1 MNITKNQSKM
11 KRSLMTVAAAL
22 FVSSMMF
29 AQMRPTDQTGINVFE
44 TPKTETEFNGLKV
57 DIGGA
62 FSQPYMALSQSNS
75 SSSLAY
81 DPNSTKTLFPV
92 AHNFSLA
99 MANLYLNTYLADGVT
114 LNFTLYLASK
124 HHNETWVKGGFI
136 QFDKLPFIKM
146 DLVDDIMKF
155 TTIKVGAMEVNYG
168 DAHYRR
174 SDGGNAIYNPFMENY
189 IMDEFAT
196 EVGAEADFHIKD
208 FMLVAAVTDGEL
220 NGNLQQID
228 PVKSPASNGSHN
240 PAFIGKLA
248 YDKQLTDQLRIRLSG
263 SGYYTAG
270 SVSNTLFG
278 GDRTGSNYSGVMY
291 VAGPGTGTAFN
302 ARYNPGLG
310 DKLLTGMGNLFIKF
324 TPIEGLSL
332 ESFSTIEKANGRN
345 AIETTQRNASQQ
357 ATDLVIR
364 FWKHENFFAGV
375 RYNNVN
381 ADVAAVYT
389 PAVAAVTGVP
399 FTLNPSTGLITG
411 TKAVTAAPASTTP
424 GYSIGIN
431 RLAVSAGWF
440 VTKNIL
446 AKVEYV
452 KQKYSGFPVN
462 TIYDAAEFHGLS
474 AEAVIAF

>member
-1 MNITKNQSKM
+1 MYNKKQFKM
-11 KRSLMTVAAAL
+11 KKSILTVATA
-22 FVSSMMF
+22 FFISSIMF

-44 TPKTETEFNGLKV
+44 TPKTETEFNGLKI

-75 SSSLAY
+75 SSGLPYNA
-81 DPNSTKTLFPV
+81 NSTNTLFPV

-136 QFDKLPFIKM
+136 QFDKLPFIKL
-146 DLVDDIMKF
+146 DLLDDIMKF
-155 TTIKVGAMEVNYG
+155 TTIKMGAMEVNYG

-208 FMLVAAVTDGEL
+208 FIAVAAITDGEL

-228 PVKSPASNGSHN
+228 LTKNPASNGSHN
-240 PAFIGKLA
+240 PAFVGKLG
-248 YDKQLTDQLRIRLSG
+248 YDKQLDEKLRVRISG
-263 SGYYTAG
+263 SAYYTAG

-291 VAGPGTGTAFN
+291 VAGPGTTTAFN
-302 ARYNPGLG
+302 GRYNPGLS
-310 DKLLTGMGNLFIKF
+310 DKLLTGMGNLFIKY

-332 ESFSTIEKANGRN
+332 ESFSTLEQAKGRN
-345 AIETTQRNASQQ
+345 TTELKERIANQV
-357 ATDLVIR
+357 ATDLVVR
-364 FWKHENFFAGV
+364 FGKHENFFVGV
-375 RYNNVN
+375 RYNKVS
-381 ADVAAVYT
+381 ADAAATAAIAAIAAKPAVVDPVLGVTALAVKAVPGVAAIPAYT
-389 PAVAAVTGVP
+389 A
-399 FTLNPSTGLITG
+399 
-411 TKAVTAAPASTTP
+411 
-424 GYSIGIN
+424 GIN

-452 KQKYSGFPVN
+452 NQTYSGFPTAN
-462 TIYDAAEFHGLS
+462 IYDGAEFHGLT
-474 AEAVIAF
+474 AEAAIAF

>member
-1 MNITKNQSKM
+1 M
-11 KRSLMTVAAAL
+11 KRSILTVAAAL
-22 FVSSMMF
+22 FVSSIMF
-29 AQMRPTDQTGINVFE
+29 AQLRPTDQTGINVFE
-44 TPKTETEFNGLKV
+44 TPKTTTEFSGLKV

-62 FSQPYMALSQSNS
+62 FSQPYQALSQSNS
-75 SSSLAY
+75 SSALPYNA
-81 DPNSTKTLFPV
+81 NSTNTLFPV

-99 MANLYLNTYLADGVT
+99 MANLYLNTYLEDGVT

-136 QFDKLPFIKM
+136 QFDKIPFLKL
-146 DLVDDIMKF
+146 DLLDNIMKY
-155 TTIKVGAMEVNYG
+155 TTIKMGAMEVNYG
-168 DAHYRR
+168 DAHFRR

-196 EVGAEADFHIKD
+196 EVGAEADVHLKD
-208 FMLVAAVTDGEL
+208 FTVVGAITDGEL

-228 PVKSPASNGSHN
+228 TTKNPASNGAHN

-248 YDKQLTDQLRIRLSG
+248 YDKQLTEKLRVRLSG
-263 SGYYTAG
+263 SVYYTAG
-270 SVSNTLFG
+270 SVANTLFG

-291 VAGPGTGTAFN
+291 VAAPGTTTAFN
-302 ARYNPGLG
+302 GRYNPGLS
-310 DKLLTGMGNLFIKF
+310 DKLLTGMGNLFIKY

-332 ESFSTIEKANGRN
+332 ESFSTIEKATGRSTV
-345 AIETTQRNASQQ
+345 EKVERSASQQ

-364 FWKHENFFAGV
+364 LGKHENFFAGI

-399 FTLNPSTGLITG
+399 FTLNPNTGLITG
-411 TKAVTAAPASTTP
+411 TKAVAAVPASTVP
-424 GYSIGIN
+424 GYSVGIN

-440 VTKNIL
+440 LTKNIL

-452 KQKYSGFPVN
+452 NQKYSGFPKGN
-462 TIYDAAEFHGLS
+462 IYDAAQFHGLT

>member
-1 MNITKNQSKM
+1 M
-11 KRSLMTVAAAL
+11 KRTFSTVAVAL
-22 FVSSMMF
+22 LFSSIMF
-29 AQMRPTDQTGINVFE
+29 AQIRPTDQTGINVFE
-44 TPKTETEFNGLKV
+44 TQKTITEFNGLKV
-57 DIGGA
+57 DIGGS
-62 FSQPYMALSQSNS
+62 FSQPYIGLSHSNS
-75 SSSLAY
+75 SSSLPYNAASS
-81 DPNSTKTLFPV
+81 NTLFPL
-92 AHNFSLA
+92 ANNFSLA

-124 HHNETWVKGGFI
+124 HHNETWVKGGFV
-136 QFDKLPFIKM
+136 QFEKIPFIKL
-146 DLVDDIMKF
+146 DLLDNIMKF
-155 TTIKVGAMEVNYG
+155 TTLKVGEMEVNYG
-168 DAHYRR
+168 DAHFRR

-189 IMDEFAT
+189 IMDEFST
-196 EVGAEADFHIKD
+196 EVGVEADIHLNNFTV
-208 FMLVAAVTDGEL
+208 VAAVTDGEL

-228 PVKSPASNGSHN
+228 PIKSPASNGSHN

-248 YDKQLTDQLRIRLSG
+248 YDKQFGEKLRVRLSG

-302 ARYNPGLG
+302 GRYNPGLG

-357 ATDLVIR
+357 ATDLVVR
-364 FWKHENFFAGV
+364 FGKHENFFAGV

-381 ADVAAVYT
+381 ADVAAVYN
-389 PAVAAVTGVP
+389 PAVAAVTAVP
-399 FTLNPSTGLITG
+399 FTLNPTTGLITG
-411 TKAVTAAPASTTP
+411 AKAVTAVPASTTP

-452 KQKYSGFPVN
+452 NQKYTGFPVN

>member
-1 MNITKNQSKM
+1 
-11 KRSLMTVAAAL
+11 
-22 FVSSMMF
+22 
-29 AQMRPTDQTGINVFE
+29 
-44 TPKTETEFNGLKV
+44 
-57 DIGGA
+57 
-62 FSQPYMALSQSNS
+62 
-75 SSSLAY
+75 
-81 DPNSTKTLFPV
+81 
-92 AHNFSLA
+92 
-99 MANLYLNTYLADGVT
+99 
-114 LNFTLYLASK
+114 
-124 HHNETWVKGGFI
+124 
-136 QFDKLPFIKM
+136 
-146 DLVDDIMKF
+146 
-155 TTIKVGAMEVNYG
+155 
-168 DAHYRR
+168 
-174 SDGGNAIYNPFMENY
+174 
-189 IMDEFAT
+189 
-196 EVGAEADFHIKD
+196 
-208 FMLVAAVTDGEL
+208 
-220 NGNLQQID
+220 
-228 PVKSPASNGSHN
+228 
-240 PAFIGKLA
+240 
-248 YDKQLTDQLRIRLSG
+248 
-263 SGYYTAG
+263 
-270 SVSNTLFG
+270 
-278 GDRTGSNYSGVMY
+278 
-291 VAGPGTGTAFN
+291 
-302 ARYNPGLG
+302 
-310 DKLLTGMGNLFIKF
+310 MGNLFIKF

-364 FWKHENFFAGV
+364 FGKHENFFAGV